1 MMINL
6 PTFASEVFVFL
17 LLSNFI
23 ILYLLWIA
31 FGGIF
36 TFSVDVT
43 GRPIYV
49 PLVRKIISTIGLLG
63 VLTYFAIELVL
74 CARFL
79 PYWVEQ
85 GQTDTQVITALSISR
100 DPAGTPVA
108 YWITTQTHRFGVSE
122 DIYSNVWVG
131 EKVEFRYRPSDDTLF
146 AIGPAP
152 TPGKSTP
159 SVGLPFSQATP
170 SLTPSPSEGPKSSP
184 SRRP

>member
-1 MMINL
+1 MMTNL

-36 TFSVDVT
+36 TFSVDAT

-49 PLVRKIISTIGLLG
+49 PLVRKIISTILLLG

-85 GQTDTQVITALSISR
+85 GQTDTQVITALSISH
-100 DPAGTPVA
+100 DSAGTPVA
-108 YWITTQTHRFGVSE
+108 YWITTETHRFGVSE
-122 DIYSNVWVG
+122 DIYNNVWVG
-131 EKVEFRYRPSDDTLF
+131 EKVTFRYRSSDDTLF
-146 AIGPAP
+146 NIGPAP
-152 TPGKSTP
+152 VPTHLGP
-159 SVGLPFSQATP
+159 SATLPS
-170 SLTPSPSEGPKSSP
+170 SPSPPAYSISPVEAPKSSP

>member
-36 TFSVDVT
+36 TFSVDAT

-49 PLVRKIISTIGLLG
+49 PLARKIISTILLLG

-85 GQTDTQVITALSISR
+85 GQTDTQTITTLSISR
-100 DPAGTPVA
+100 DPAGAPVA
-108 YWITTQTHRFGVSE
+108 YWVTTQTHRFGVSV
-122 DIYSNVWVG
+122 DIYNNLWVS
-131 EKVEFRYRPSDDTLF
+131 EKVTFRYRPSDDTLF
-146 AIGPAP
+146 AIGPVAASSNP
-152 TPGKSTP
+152 TPSMA
-159 SVGLPFSQATP
+159 S
-170 SLTPSPSEGPKSSP
+170 SPVPPTLSPINPGESSKISP